1 MTVSTTDSV
10 IEYEGNGVTTA
21 FPVPF
26 KFPSNGDLVVTKV
39 HNDVS
44 TVLTL
49 GTDYSVVGA
58 GAQAGGAVITSVA
71 PEIGSVIN
79 ISRELDP
86 VQETDLR
93 NQGRYFAETHE
104 NVFDYLTMLI
114 QQGFAGL
121 SRALKRPVG
130 KDYFDAENRRVARVD
145 DPVEDRD
152 AANKLW
158 TQQYVGSV
166 ISSGSGPINL
176 ASNVTYIAPNGVPR
190 TVQDISSTIDA
201 NLGASLV
208 GYKRSLLSS
217 SVTTVKQMLDTMPI
231 RVWEFASAITDKP
244 DPADPATWNWTPAF
258 QALISAAQS
267 AISTTGKPASVFI
280 GPGKFQITSVQM
292 DSDIHMFFGGAEII
306 AHPSS
311 ADALRIID
319 ARGELNNLSFYGPGV
334 INGNKDAF
342 DINHRNHGLALVA
355 QNVIVKDLTII
366 NIGSTP
372 VTFSMGD
379 GIIIEPTIPDV
390 GSGFQCKN
398 ILISGC
404 TFRNIERQCITLES
418 GINVRVIG
426 NAFYDSTYSAVDL
439 ENAGTTIGDID
450 GFIFANNY
458 VENVN
463 YGVTSVSALQPN
475 ALRNVLCIGNIYK
488 NVIDAYNFRACTNV
502 KVVGCIAT
510 GVSRYGVYAYSDSST
525 QAFDIEVHNFTCEGG
540 THGVRAQRVGSGQI
554 TRMHLKGNKIKNT
567 SVAAIAAEY
576 TSGLVINSNE
586 ILVNTGRGISVTA
599 CASPDVSDNRVLGAV
614 SITGNA
620 ITFDGTTSN
629 PVIGGNTIT
638 NFSVGISC
646 VASPV
651 TTITQKSEQVFNS
664 VTTPYSAS
672 VNTYWKGRFR
682 GTFTM
687 AAASSMNVPDVRI
700 NTASTVNIWPTNAAA
715 ATLFAGA
722 NMPWGNP
729 SASTNNSQ
737 IRIQTAGGGAAAGTE
752 TFKYE
757 IVND

>member
-1 MTVSTTDSV
+1 MPFRYNTMNAVEPDGSSDFRDAHDNTGNLDLAMNGAALAWTDRLGRSKKTWV
-10 IEYEGNGVTTA
+10 GIEDQVNTFLARSGFELPPLQYVDGT
-21 FPVPF
+21 P
-26 KFPSNGDLVVTKV
+26 LVVDSPAKLIERGG
-39 HNDVS
+39 N
-44 TVLTL
+44 L
-49 GTDYSVVGA
+49 YSVKLPASFPIELSGTWSADEPLLVFRNDQSLRQELA
-58 GAQAGGAVITSVA
+58 GQ
-71 PEIGSVIN
+71 
-79 ISRELDP
+79 
-86 VQETDLR
+86 
-93 NQGRYFAETHE
+93 
-104 NVFDYLTMLI
+104 
-114 QQGFAGL
+114 
-121 SRALKRPVG
+121 
-130 KDYFDAENRRVARVD
+130 
-145 DPVEDRD
+145 DRD
-152 AANKLW
+152 AVLGWKRRQLSASID
-158 TQQYVGSV
+158 TIYQ
-166 ISSGSGPINL
+166 L
-176 ASNVTYIAPNGVPR
+176 ADSI
-190 TVQDISSTIDA
+190 
-201 NLGASLV
+201 
-208 GYKRSLLSS
+208 
-217 SVTTVKQMLDTMPI
+217 PI
-231 RVWEFASAITDKP
+231 RVWEFAELVSDKP
-244 DPADPATWNWTPAF
+244 SPDPATWNWTPAF
-258 QALISAAQS
+258 QALISAAQA
-267 AISTTGKPASVFI
+267 AIAATGKPVSVFI
-280 GPGKFQITSVQM
+280 GPGKFQVTSVQM
-292 DSDIHMFFGGAEII
+292 FSDIHVFFGGAEIV

-311 ADALRIID
+311 VDALRIFD
-319 ARGELNNLSFYGPGV
+319 ARGELNNLGFYGPGT
-334 INGNKDAF
+334 INGNKDSF
-342 DINHRNHGLALVA
+342 DVNHRQHGIALVA
-355 QNVIVKDLTII
+355 DNVIVRDLTII

-379 GIIIEPTIPDV
+379 AIIIEPTIPDV

-398 ILISGC
+398 IMITGC

-475 ALRNVLCIGNIYK
+475 ALRNVLCVGNIYK

-502 KVVGCIAT
+502 KVIGCIAT
-510 GVSRYGVYAYSDSST
+510 GVSRYGVFAYSDSNT

-540 THGVRAQRVGSGQI
+540 THGIRAQRVGSGQI
-554 TRMHLKGNKIKNT
+554 TRMHVKGNKIKNT

-576 TSGLVINSNE
+576 TAGLVINNNE
-586 ILVNTGRGISVTA
+586 ILVNAGRGIAVTA
-599 CASPDVSDNRVLGAV
+599 CASPDVSDNRILGAV
-614 SITGNA
+614 AITGNA

-629 PVIGGNTIT
+629 PVIGSNTIT

-664 VTTPYSAS
+664 VSTPYSAS

-700 NTASTVNIWPTNAAA
+700 NNASTVNIWPTNAAA

-729 SASTNNSQ
+729 AASTNNSQ

>member
-1 MTVSTTDSV
+1 MPFRYNTMNAVEPDGSSDFRDAHDNTGNLDLAMNGAALAWTDRLGRSKKTWV
-10 IEYEGNGVTTA
+10 GIEDQVNTFLARSGFELPPLQYVDGT
-21 FPVPF
+21 P
-26 KFPSNGDLVVTKV
+26 LVVDSPAKLIERGG
-39 HNDVS
+39 N
-44 TVLTL
+44 L
-49 GTDYSVVGA
+49 YSVKLPASFPIELSGTWSADEPLLVFRNDQSLRQELA
-58 GAQAGGAVITSVA
+58 GQ
-71 PEIGSVIN
+71 
-79 ISRELDP
+79 
-86 VQETDLR
+86 
-93 NQGRYFAETHE
+93 
-104 NVFDYLTMLI
+104 
-114 QQGFAGL
+114 
-121 SRALKRPVG
+121 
-130 KDYFDAENRRVARVD
+130 
-145 DPVEDRD
+145 DRD
-152 AANKLW
+152 AVLGWKRRQLSASID
-158 TQQYVGSV
+158 TIYQ
-166 ISSGSGPINL
+166 L
-176 ASNVTYIAPNGVPR
+176 ADSI
-190 TVQDISSTIDA
+190 
-201 NLGASLV
+201 
-208 GYKRSLLSS
+208 
-217 SVTTVKQMLDTMPI
+217 PI
-231 RVWEFASAITDKP
+231 RVWEFAELVSDKP
-244 DPADPATWNWTPAF
+244 SPDPATWNWTPAF
-258 QALISAAQS
+258 QALISAAQA
-267 AISTTGKPASVFI
+267 AIAATGKPVSVFI
-280 GPGKFQITSVQM
+280 GPGKFQVTSVQM
-292 DSDIHMFFGGAEII
+292 FSDIHVFFGGAEIV

-311 ADALRIID
+311 VDALRIFD
-319 ARGELNNLSFYGPGV
+319 ARGELNNLGFYGPGT
-334 INGNKDAF
+334 INGNKDSF
-342 DINHRNHGLALVA
+342 DVNHRQHGIALVA
-355 QNVIVKDLTII
+355 DNVIVRDLTII

-379 GIIIEPTIPDV
+379 AIIIEPTIPDV

-398 ILISGC
+398 IMITGC

-475 ALRNVLCIGNIYK
+475 ALRNVLCVGNIYK

-502 KVVGCIAT
+502 KVIGCIAT
-510 GVSRYGVYAYSDSST
+510 GVSRYGVFAYSDSNT

-540 THGVRAQRVGSGQI
+540 THGIRAQRVGSGQI
-554 TRMHLKGNKIKNT
+554 TRMHVKGNKIKNT

-576 TSGLVINSNE
+576 TAGLVINNNE
-586 ILVNTGRGISVTA
+586 ILVNAGRGIAVTA
-599 CASPDVSDNRVLGAV
+599 CASPDVSDNRILGAV
-614 SITGNA
+614 AITGNA
-620 ITFDGTTSN
+620 ITFDGTTSK
-629 PVIGGNTIT
+629 PVIGSNTIT

-664 VTTPYSAS
+664 VSTPYSAS

-700 NTASTVNIWPTNAAA
+700 NNASTVNIWPTNAAA

-729 SASTNNSQ
+729 AASTNNSQ

>member
-1 MTVSTTDSV
+1 MPFRYNTMNAVEPDGSSDFRDAHDNTGNLDLAMNGAALAWTDRLGRSKKSWV
-10 IEYEGNGVTTA
+10 GFEDQVNTFLARSGFELPPLQYVDGTPLLVDSPAKLIQRGGN
-21 FPVPF
+21 
-26 KFPSNGDLVVTKV
+26 L
-39 HNDVS
+39 
-44 TVLTL
+44 
-49 GTDYSVVGA
+49 YSVKLPASFPIELSGTWSADEPLLVFRNDQSLRHELAEQNGGTLVGWKRTQLSA
-58 GAQAGGAVITSVA
+58 SIDT
-71 PEIGSVIN
+71 
-79 ISRELDP
+79 
-86 VQETDLR
+86 
-93 NQGRYFAETHE
+93 
-104 NVFDYLTMLI
+104 I
-114 QQGFAGL
+114 QQ
-121 SRALKRPVG
+121 
-130 KDYFDAENRRVARVD
+130 
-145 DPVEDRD
+145 
-152 AANKLW
+152 
-158 TQQYVGSV
+158 
-166 ISSGSGPINL
+166 L
-176 ASNVTYIAPNGVPR
+176 ADSI
-190 TVQDISSTIDA
+190 
-201 NLGASLV
+201 
-208 GYKRSLLSS
+208 
-217 SVTTVKQMLDTMPI
+217 PI
-231 RVWEFASAITDKP
+231 RVWEFAEMVSDKP
-244 DPADPATWNWTPAF
+244 SPDPSTWNWTPAF
-258 QALISAAQS
+258 QALISAAQA
-267 AISTTGKPASVFI
+267 AIAATGKPVSVFI
-280 GPGKFQITSVQM
+280 GPGKFQVTSVQM
-292 DSDIHMFFGGAEII
+292 FSDIHVFFGGAEIV

-311 ADALRIID
+311 VDALRIFD
-319 ARGELNNLSFYGPGV
+319 ARGELNNLGFYGPGT
-334 INGNKDAF
+334 INGNKDSF
-342 DINHRNHGLALVA
+342 DVNHRQHGIALVA
-355 QNVIVKDLTII
+355 DNVIVRDLTII

-379 GIIIEPTIPDV
+379 AIIIEPTIPDV

-398 ILISGC
+398 IMITGC

-475 ALRNVLCIGNIYK
+475 ALRNVLCVGNIYK

-502 KVVGCIAT
+502 KVIGCIAT
-510 GVSRYGVYAYSDSST
+510 GVSRYGVFAYSDSNT

-540 THGVRAQRVGSGQI
+540 THGIRAQRVGSGQI
-554 TRMHLKGNKIKNT
+554 TRMHVKGNKIKNT

-576 TSGLVINSNE
+576 TAGLVINNNE
-586 ILVNTGRGISVTA
+586 ILVNAGRGIAVTA
-599 CASPDVSDNRVLGAV
+599 CASPDVSDNRILGAV
-614 SITGNA
+614 AITGNA

-629 PVIGGNTIT
+629 PVIGSNTIT

-664 VTTPYSAS
+664 VSTPYSAS

-700 NTASTVNIWPTNAAA
+700 NNASTVNIWPTNAAA

-729 SASTNNSQ
+729 AASTNNSQ